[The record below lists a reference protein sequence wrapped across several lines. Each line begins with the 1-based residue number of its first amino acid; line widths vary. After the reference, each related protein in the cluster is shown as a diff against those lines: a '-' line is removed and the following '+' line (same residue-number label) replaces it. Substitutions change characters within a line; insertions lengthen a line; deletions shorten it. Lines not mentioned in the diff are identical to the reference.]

1 MEFYLRQPVPHFL
14 TSWHPRRW
22 CACQIGWTG
31 VPSHPWQRPGNSERL
46 EQRTLP
52 RRCFPASS
60 RPAWNCPA
68 PLPRAPPAASFPS
81 SIERGWG
88 GVGGGGA
95 GTELRAWTLC
105 GEGNEQAKKRHAFRT
120 WEDLNLSFGSDL
132 RAPWLWA
139 RNEAT

>member
-1 MEFYLRQPVPHFL
+1 MEFYLRQPIPHFL
-14 TSWHPRRW
+14 TSWHPRSW

-60 RPAWNCPA
+60 RPAWNCPTHL
-68 PLPRAPPAASFPS
+68 PLAPPAASFPAS
-81 SIERGWG
+81 LERGE
-88 GVGGGGA
+88 VGRGL
-95 GTELRAWTLC
+95 TECLDTVWK
-105 GEGNEQAKKRHAFRT
+105 GNEQVKKGHALRT
-120 WEDLNLSFGSDL
+120 WKDLNLSFGSDL

-139 RNEAT
+139 RKV